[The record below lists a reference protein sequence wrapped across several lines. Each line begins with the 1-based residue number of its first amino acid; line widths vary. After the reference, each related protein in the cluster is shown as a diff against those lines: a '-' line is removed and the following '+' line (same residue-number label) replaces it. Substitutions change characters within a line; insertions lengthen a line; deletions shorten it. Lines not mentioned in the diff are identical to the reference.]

1 MRWKGLKMFDLNR
14 FEPDDRFKLYQMAS
28 LHTIL
33 LSKPVLTISFSNFYY
48 LILHKLMTSNND
60 YDKKMLEEFPHDYT
74 TKNKPNESKSYGWT
88 FPRVG
93 LENGF
98 SAILSF
104 HREVTRYE
112 GKVKYNE
119 SNFIKLIINPDLIVE
134 SNSSDS
140 PFNEYDYARISSN
153 DFSFWKEFDKYF
165 IKFLHRWGLYNEFS
179 TIDTAQQLDFSV
191 TIDVGDS
198 FNKELYLKYVSKLP
212 RRSSYNERVFRYKG
226 QNDHQSTAY
235 NKSQSVTFYDKN
247 YEQKLKFDNDIETNL
262 LRCEYRVNGA
272 KLKSIIKWMKKMG
285 YIDYK
290 PRSLFIL
297 LYYASNI
304 ALLELLKALDRI
316 YPDGDFLTYK
326 RASRRIDKM
335 KCHDNTKESMKFI
348 LSEFAKAKNYND
360 TKTIEKSLKE
370 KIGIN
375 RFKYL
380 MTKLEDADICPMCIA
395 YKDRYEINYLPNP
408 KKLVLSALF
417 NSLDKFYI
425 DRSTMMLKLTED
437 DILQYINDE

>member
-1 MRWKGLKMFDLNR
+1 MINLDN
-14 FEPDDRFKLYQMAS
+14 FEPDSRFKLYQMAS
-28 LHTIL
+28 LHTFL
-33 LSKPVLTISFSNFYY
+33 LSKSVLTISFNNFYY
-48 LILHKLMTSNND
+48 LILHKLATSNNE
-60 YDKKMLEEFPHDYT
+60 YDKKLLENFPYDYT
-74 TKNKPNESKSYGWT
+74 TKNKPKDNKSYGWT
-88 FPRVG
+88 FPRVS

-104 HREVTRYE
+104 HREAIHYE
-112 GKVKYNE
+112 GKIEYNE

-134 SNSSDS
+134 SNSCDN
-140 PFNEYDYARISSN
+140 PFNEYDYARIASN
-153 DFSFWKEFDKYF
+153 DFSFWNRFYDCF
-165 IKFLHRWGLYNEFS
+165 IAFLHRWGLYDEFS
-179 TIDTAQQLDFSV
+179 DISSIQQLDFSI

-212 RRSSYNERVFRYKG
+212 RRSSYNERIFRYNG

-247 YEQKLKFDNDIETNL
+247 YEQRLKFNNDIETNL
-262 LRCEYRVNGA
+262 LRCEYRVNSA
-272 KLKSIIKWMKKMG
+272 KLKSIIVWMKKMG

-290 PRSLFIL
+290 PRSLFII

-304 ALLELLKALDRI
+304 AILELLKAIDRI

-335 KCHDNTKESMKFI
+335 KCFDNTKESMKYI
-348 LSEFAKAKNYND
+348 LSEFSKAKDYND
-360 TKTIEKSLKE
+360 IKNIENFLKE

-380 MTKLEDADICPMCIA
+380 MSKLEEADICPICIA
-395 YKDRYEINYLPNP
+395 YKDRYETTYLPSP
-408 KKLVLSALF
+408 KKLLLSALL
-417 NSLDKFYI
+417 NSMDKFYI
-425 DRSTMMLKLTED
+425 DRSTMMLNLTED
-437 DILQYINDE
+437 DILRYINDD